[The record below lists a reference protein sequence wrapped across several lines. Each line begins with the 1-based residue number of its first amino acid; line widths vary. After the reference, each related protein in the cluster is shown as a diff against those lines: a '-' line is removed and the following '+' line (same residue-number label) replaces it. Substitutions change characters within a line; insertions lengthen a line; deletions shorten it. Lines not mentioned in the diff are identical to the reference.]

1 MIWDSVYLLLLL
13 GYSENDR
20 DADVITGK
28 GLFQVTLN
36 IDISEN
42 GVLVRGLTLR
52 AILKLQKAIKNKGH
66 LCDTT
71 SQNVVKNRGQA
82 LVKKPWSPI

>member
-52 AILKLQKAIKNKGH
+52 AILKLQKAIKNKKGAS
-66 LCDTT
+66 LGLRRYI
-71 SQNVVKNRGQA
+71 SNSLISKVIKA
-82 LVKKPWSPI
+82 